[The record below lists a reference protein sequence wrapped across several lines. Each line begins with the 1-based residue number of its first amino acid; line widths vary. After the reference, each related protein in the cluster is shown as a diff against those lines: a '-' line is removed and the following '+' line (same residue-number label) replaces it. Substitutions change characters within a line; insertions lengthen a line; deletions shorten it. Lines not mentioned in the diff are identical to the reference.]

1 MQGALNATT
10 IIVQK
15 DTLYDTSTQQGTQAL
30 SNTVEPLFIII
41 DTEKNQ
47 PKWGLV
53 QGSSIIDSYLSR

>member
-10 IIVQK
+10 ITVQK
-15 DTLYDTSTQQGTQAL
+15 DTLYNTSTQQGTQAL
-30 SNTVEPLFIII
+30 SNTVEPLFI

-53 QGSSIIDSYLSR
+53 QGSSIVDYYLSR